1 MLEALIRVID
11 LVIYLAVAVGGVYAL
26 IAPPPSVQTELTGWE
41 WMIPTWGALL
51 LLGGL
56 GGFVGRLSRFWI
68 IEVPALP
75 LAMFGI
81 GVYFMIL
88 GSTIFA
94 TVFATVATMLIL
106 AAFLNM
112 VRRYLELQIFAT
124 EPDDHDL
131 RARLLAATRR
141 RTRNVVPRDE

>member
-1 MLEALIRVID
+1 MFARGLIVERTYPFSSGTASIPFKT
-11 LVIYLAVAVGGVYAL
+11 GEGNSTTGVK
-26 IAPPPSVQTELTGWE
+26 T
-41 WMIPTWGALL
+41 
-51 LLGGL
+51 
-56 GGFVGRLSRFWI
+56 RFWI

-75 LAMFGI
+75 LSMFGI
-81 GVYFMIL
+81 GVYFVIL
-88 GSTIFA
+88 GATIFA
-94 TVFATVATMLIL
+94 TVFATVASMLIL

-124 EPDDHDL
+124 EPDDHDF